1 MIRLIGIAGSHPSL
15 AAELALRRKGLP
27 YRRFDLPNGF
37 HRWLLPLLGYRSRTV
52 PVARIDGRRVAGSIP
67 IAHALDALVPRPALL
82 PADATARAAVVRAE
96 QWGDAELQEHVRA
109 LARWAVERDPPAMAT
124 FLDGVRMGLPPAAV
138 RASLP
143 LLRPAVLRF
152 IHVPD
157 AAGRQALEGLA
168 RDLDEV
174 DRLLA
179 EGVIGGGEPTAA
191 DLQVATSVRL
201 ALCLDD
207 LRAWIDARPAG
218 ALARRLCPVYPGRIR
233 PVLPAEWLR
242 AAGAP

>member
-1 MIRLIGIAGSHPSL
+1 VIRLIGIAGSHPSL

-52 PVARIDGRRVAGSIP
+52 PVARIDGRRVVGSVP
-67 IAHALDALVPRPALL
+67 IAHALDALAPGPSLL
-82 PADATARAAVVRAE
+82 PADAGARATVARAE
-96 QWGDAELQEHVRA
+96 QWADAELQEHARA
-109 LARWAVERDPPAMAT
+109 VARWGAEREPSAMAT
-124 FLDGVRMGLPPAAV
+124 FVDGVHMGLPPAAV

-143 LLRPAVLRF
+143 LLRPAVRRF

-157 AAGRQALEGLA
+157 AVGRQALDGLA

-179 EGVIGGGEPTAA
+179 EGVIGGEEPNAA
-191 DLQVATSVRL
+191 DLQIATSVRL

-207 LRAWIDARPAG
+207 LREWIDARPAG
-218 ALARRLCPVYPGRIR
+218 AFARRQCPVYPGRIR
-233 PVLPAEWLR
+233 RVLPAEWLQ
-242 AAGAP
+242 ALG

>member
-52 PVARIDGRRVAGSIP
+52 PVARVDGRRVVGSVP
-67 IAHALDALVPRPALL
+67 IAQALDALAPRPALV
-82 PADATARAAVVRAE
+82 PADAETRAAER
-96 QWGDAELQEHVRA
+96 WGDVELQEHVRA
-109 LARWAVERDPPAMAT
+109 VARWAVEREPTAMTT
-124 FLDGVRMGLPPAAV
+124 FLDGVHMGLPPAAV

-143 LLRPAVLRF
+143 LLRPVVLRF

-157 AAGRQALEGLA
+157 TVARQALDALV
-168 RDLDEV
+168 RDLDKV

-179 EGVIGGGEPTAA
+179 EGVIGGEEPNAA

-207 LRAWIDARPAG
+207 LRERIDARPAG
-218 ALARRLCPVYPGRIR
+218 AFARRICPVYPGRVK
-233 PVLPAEWLR
+233 PVLPAEWL
-242 AAGAP
+242 A

>member
-1 MIRLIGIAGSHPSL
+1 VIRLIGVPGSHPSL

-52 PVARIDGRRVAGSIP
+52 PVARIDGRRVVGSVP
-67 IAHALDALVPRPALL
+67 IAQALDAFAPRPALA
-82 PADATARAAVVRAE
+82 PAGAEAARVELWA
-96 QWGDAELQEHVRA
+96 DTELQEHVRA
-109 LARWAVERDPPAMAT
+109 VARWGVERDPSAMAT
-124 FLDGVRMGLPPAAV
+124 FLDGVHMGLPPAAV

-143 LLRPAVLRF
+143 LLRPVVLRF
-152 IHVPD
+152 LHVPD
-157 AAGRQALEGLA
+157 AKARSALDALV
-168 RDLDEV
+168 RDLAEV

-179 EGVIGGGEPTAA
+179 EGVIGGEEPNAA

-207 LRAWIDARPAG
+207 LREWIDARPAG
-218 ALARRLCPVYPGRIR
+218 EFARRICPVYPGRVR

-242 AAGAP
+242 AAI

>member
-1 MIRLIGIAGSHPSL
+1 VIRLIGIAGSHPSR
-15 AAELALRRKGLP
+15 AAELALQRKGLP

-37 HRWLLPLLGYRSRTV
+37 HRWLLPLLGYPSRTV
-52 PVARIDGRRVAGSIP
+52 PVARIDWRRVVGSVP
-67 IAHALDALVPRPALL
+67 IAHALDALAPRPALL
-82 PADATARAAVVRAE
+82 PAAAEPRAAVARAE
-96 QWGDAELQEHVRA
+96 QWADAELQEHARVV
-109 LARWAVERDPPAMAT
+109 ARWGVERDPSAMAT
-124 FLDGVRMGLPPAAV
+124 FLDGVHIGLPPAAV

-157 AAGRQALEGLA
+157 AAARQALDGLV

-174 DRLLA
+174 DRLIA
-179 EGVIGGGEPTAA
+179 DGVIGGEEPNAA

-207 LRAWIDARPAG
+207 LRAWIDGRPAG

-233 PVLPAEWLR
+233 PVAPAEWLR
-242 AAGAP
+242 ALA